1 MLTALVILI
10 HILKDVARWPFTSPL
25 CSPEER
31 GCNGRDASLLVYP
44 TQYPSSELL
53 QNILEPR
60 DFLAQERVWGEE
72 AGKEVKPNEREPLGT
87 RLGPLNV
94 LIQPEAVTPSQDL
107 TKKIKRF
114 YCIQLCLFASC
125 SFLKEKTSGFQGG
138 CRMSL
143 KLKPL
148 SSPVNI
154 IEFFYCCYLWL
165 RPNHSLLVVAHYIS
179 DKVCI

>member
-1 MLTALVILI
+1 M
-10 HILKDVARWPFTSPL
+10 
-25 CSPEER
+25 
-31 GCNGRDASLLVYP
+31 
-44 TQYPSSELL
+44 
-53 QNILEPR
+53 
-60 DFLAQERVWGEE
+60 
-72 AGKEVKPNEREPLGT
+72 KPNEREPLGT

-94 LIQPEAVTPSQDL
+94 LIQPEAITPSQNL

-154 IEFFYCCYLWL
+154 IFFLL
-165 RPNHSLLVVAHYIS
+165 LLFMAKAKSLASGGSSLYF
-179 DKVCI
+179 